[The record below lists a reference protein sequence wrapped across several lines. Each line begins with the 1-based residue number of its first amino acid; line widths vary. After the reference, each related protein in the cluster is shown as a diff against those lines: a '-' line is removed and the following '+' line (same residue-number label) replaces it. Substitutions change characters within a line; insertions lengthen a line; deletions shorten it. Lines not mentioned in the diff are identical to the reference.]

1 MDMTKADLTRLI
13 TETVNQTV
21 YGDVK
26 DVPDYWEGDIQRL
39 LDMGVI
45 NGGTPTEKNATDVNL
60 SRTEAKMLV
69 IMMRV
74 LKKCGVIK

>member
-1 MDMTKADLTRLI
+1 
-13 TETVNQTV
+13 
-21 YGDVK
+21 
-26 DVPDYWEGDIQRL
+26 
-39 LDMGVI
+39 MGVI
-45 NGGTPTEKNATDVNL
+45 NGGTPAEQNDHDVNL

>member
-1 MDMTKADLTRLI
+1 MDMTKAELVRLI

-21 YGDVK
+21 YGDIK
-26 DVPDYWEGDIQRL
+26 DIPDYWEGDIKEL

-45 NGGTPTEKNATDVNL
+45 DGGTPAKQNDHDVNL